1 MISDRQRFPQQGLRS
16 AHSGPS
22 QDHAR
27 RVLAGRGTRG
37 LGPITMRVGDEVIT
51 VLPADPAIL
60 DDPVT
65 IVDGPSD
72 DAEVVV
78 EFASPEAFSDFS
90 HEMRTVAG
98 LHVTGAVSHPVGGF
112 AEFDYWE
119 PALRALYHGRPVYD
133 PADIDLADAERSF
146 DWDEVDNDP
155 DVADDLAAFL
165 RRYGWAH
172 VRNVFNAGEI
182 ATLNA
187 EVDRVE
193 AAASPDTP
201 GSWWTR
207 DGDGDEQPCQLH
219 YLGLASTVIG
229 ALDHD
234 RRVERLV
241 GLSGDDLANHPDRA
255 LGTFAVLKR
264 PTAAEGLTN
273 LPWHIDCG
281 LGGHPLTCPGLH
293 LAVQLTASNPDLG
306 AFKIVPG
313 SHDASVRRS
322 DVEAGR
328 CPVVTADTQ
337 TGDVTLHMTHAVH
350 AAPAPLSSSTGRR
363 TMYLG
368 FGPQDLENVIGAGQ
382 SFDDLITQTSTDG
395 HVRFN
400 AGAPGAV

>member
-16 AHSGPS
+16 TH
-22 QDHAR
+22 QDRARDRAR
-27 RVLAGRGTRG
+27 RVLAGRGTVG
-37 LGPITMRVGDEVIT
+37 LGPITMRVGDEVVT
-51 VLPADPAIL
+51 VLPADPTIPNDA
-60 DDPVT
+60 VT
-65 IVDGPSD
+65 IIYGPSD
-72 DAEVVV
+72 DAQVVV
-78 EFASPEAFSDFS
+78 EFSSPEAFSDFS

-112 AEFDYWE
+112 AEFDAWE

-133 PADIDLADAERSF
+133 PAAIDLTDAERSF
-146 DWDEVDNDP
+146 DWDDVNNNLEV
-155 DVADDLAAFL
+155 AGDLASFL

-172 VRNVFNAGEI
+172 VRGVFSGAEI
-182 ATLNA
+182 AELNA

-193 AAASPDTP
+193 ASATPDTP
-201 GSWWTR
+201 GSWWTH
-207 DGDGDEQPCQLH
+207 DANGDEQPCQLH

-234 RRVERLV
+234 PRVERLLD
-241 GLSGDDLANHPDRA
+241 LSGDDLVNHPDRA

-264 PTAAEGLTN
+264 PTADEGLTN

-281 LGGHPLTCPGLH
+281 LGGHPVSCPGLH

-328 CPVVTADTQ
+328 CPVVTADTRP
-337 TGDVTLHMTHAVH
+337 GDVTLHMTHAVH
-350 AAPAPLSSSTGRR
+350 AAPAPLNTSTGRR

-368 FGPQDLENVIGAGQ
+368 FGPRDLENVIGPGQ
-382 SFDDLITQTSTDG
+382 AFDDLITATSADG
-395 HVRFN
+395 HVGFDPTA
-400 AGAPGAV
+400 AGTS

>member
-1 MISDRQRFPQQGLRS
+1 MISDRQRFPLQGLRA
-16 AHSGPS
+16 AHQGPS
-22 QDHAR
+22 QDHER

-51 VLPADPAIL
+51 VVPADPAIP
-60 DDPVT
+60 DNAVT
-65 IVDGPSD
+65 IIDGPSD

-112 AEFDYWE
+112 AEFDAWE

-133 PADIDLADAERSF
+133 PAAIDLTDAERSF
-146 DWDEVDNDP
+146 NWDDVNNFP
-155 DVADDLAAFL
+155 DVAEDLASFL

-172 VRNVFNAGEI
+172 VRGVFSTAEIAKFNAEI
-182 ATLNA
+182 GQ
-187 EVDRVE
+187 VE
-193 AAASPDTP
+193 ADASPDMP
-201 GSWWTR
+201 GSWWTH
-207 DGDGDEQPCQLH
+207 DGDGNEQPCQLH
-219 YLGLASTVIG
+219 YLGLASRVIG

-234 RRVERLV
+234 PRVERFV
-241 GLSGDDLANHPDRA
+241 GLSGTDLVSHPDRA
-255 LGTFAVLKR
+255 LGAFAVLKR
-264 PTAAEGLTN
+264 PTADEGLTN

-313 SHDASVRRS
+313 SHDSSVRRS

-337 TGDVTLHMTHAVH
+337 PGDVTLHMTHAVH
-350 AAPAPLSSSTGRR
+350 AAPAPLSRSTGRR

-368 FGPQDLENVIGAGQ
+368 FGPRALGNVIGPGQ
-382 SFDDLITQTSTDG
+382 AFDDLITQTSADG
-395 HVRFN
+395 HVGFDP
-400 AGAPGAV
+400 AAASTA

>member
-1 MISDRQRFPQQGLRS
+1 MYKRQ
-16 AHSGPS
+16 
-22 QDHAR
+22 
-27 RVLAGRGTRG
+27 
-37 LGPITMRVGDEVIT
+37 
-51 VLPADPAIL
+51 
-60 DDPVT
+60 
-65 IVDGPSD
+65 
-72 DAEVVV
+72 
-78 EFASPEAFSDFS
+78 
-90 HEMRTVAG
+90 
-98 LHVTGAVSHPVGGF
+98 
-112 AEFDYWE
+112 
-119 PALRALYHGRPVYD
+119 
-133 PADIDLADAERSF
+133 
-146 DWDEVDNDP
+146 
-155 DVADDLAAFL
+155 
-165 RRYGWAH
+165 
-172 VRNVFNAGEI
+172 VFNAGEI

-201 GSWWTR
+201 GSWWTH

-368 FGPQDLENVIGAGQ
+368 FGPQDLEL
-382 SFDDLITQTSTDG
+382 SLI
-395 HVRFN
+395 HI
-400 AGAPGAV
+400 

>member
-1 MISDRQRFPQQGLRS
+1 MISDRQRFPLQGLRA
-16 AHSGPS
+16 AHQGPS
-22 QDHAR
+22 QDHER

-51 VLPADPAIL
+51 VVPADPAIP
-60 DDPVT
+60 DNAVT
-65 IVDGPSD
+65 IIDGPSD

-112 AEFDYWE
+112 AEFDAWE

-133 PADIDLADAERSF
+133 PAAIDLTDAERSF
-146 DWDEVDNDP
+146 NWDDVNNFP
-155 DVADDLAAFL
+155 DVAEDLASFL

-172 VRNVFNAGEI
+172 VRGVFSTAEIAKFNAEI
-182 ATLNA
+182 GQ
-187 EVDRVE
+187 VE
-193 AAASPDTP
+193 ADASPDMP
-201 GSWWTR
+201 GSWWTH
-207 DGDGDEQPCQLH
+207 DGDGNEQPCQLH
-219 YLGLASTVIG
+219 YLGLASRVIG

-234 RRVERLV
+234 PRVERFV
-241 GLSGDDLANHPDRA
+241 GLSGTDLVSHPDRA

-264 PTAAEGLTN
+264 PTADEGLTN

-313 SHDASVRRS
+313 SHDSSVRRS

-337 TGDVTLHMTHAVH
+337 PGDVTLHMTHAVH
-350 AAPAPLSSSTGRR
+350 AAPAPLSRSTGRR

-368 FGPQDLENVIGAGQ
+368 FGPRALGNVIGPGQ
-382 SFDDLITQTSTDG
+382 AFDDLITQTSADG
-395 HVRFN
+395 HVGFDP
-400 AGAPGAV
+400 AAASTA